1 MGHHCCGKHKVKR
14 GLWSP
19 EEDEKFIKH
28 LATHGYGCWS
38 SVPKL
43 AGTSIYLPYPLP
55 PPSSRRQI
63 SPDLAFSA
71 PARRLKTK
79 PQPPPATLFASST
92 MDSPC
97 IYVFTNYKHL
107 KSKSNQIKDLVS
119 SSITKA
125 VMYCSSSD
133 QQSLGSSF

>member
-43 AGTSIYLPYPLP
+43 A
-55 PPSSRRQI
+55 
-63 SPDLAFSA
+63 A

-92 MDSPC
+92 MDSP
-97 IYVFTNYKHL
+97 Y
-107 KSKSNQIKDLVS
+107 
-119 SSITKA
+119 
-125 VMYCSSSD
+125 